1 MTTSDTATGT
11 ASEAQTDGD
20 GEVQHDYSDLAAT
33 AALFDKIEN
42 EEERQNLIYGI
53 ALWVIPLG
61 DIKIRIYKNALVAA
75 KAVKPGDW
83 NDAVR
88 EARASL
94 SAQARAERDDMFDGL
109 PEAPPA
115 PYYTDHE
122 GLYFNSHFGPVH
134 LANFVPMLTEEITRH
149 TGAET
154 QKLFTIKVT
163 SSVNGAEGTV
173 QVPKTGL
180 KGARDWSCDAIGGR
194 AIIHPCSR
202 DEAHVVAAAQYLSL
216 GLVEERTTYAFTGWA
231 EVDGRRVFLTST
243 GALGADG
250 MDETTAVDLGTEK
263 LNRYALPTPD
273 KEQAVGAVKA
283 SLALLD
289 LGPDKVMAPQLCAT
303 YRAPL
308 PLQPET
314 TLWTF
319 GGTGAF
325 KSHIAALCAQHFG
338 PELTV
343 RGFPTGWQSTANA
356 IEGIAFQLANVLM
369 VVDDYVPQAAAT
381 KTDLAKLNEKVERLV
396 RGSANSA
403 GRSRMRV
410 DGTVRPELYPRA
422 QVVCTGEDVPP
433 GQSLQA
439 RTNLVEIVKD
449 DVTSERLTPAQ
460 KTADEGVYAQ
470 AMAGYVQWLAAR
482 YEGGED
488 WPAELKAELGKVR
501 DVLATELNG
510 HARAPEALAGLLLGM
525 RWFLRYAQEIGAVSE
540 EEKEELYKRCRTALL
555 DGSAVQSAETRSLSA
570 EAIYLKAVHVAL
582 TSGRAYLADLNT
594 DGVPPRTEAA
604 RWGWTQDDM
613 ERLSARGEKIGWLSG
628 TDVYLDP
635 GAAYTAAVAQ
645 ADRMRTPLQ
654 TSQTR
659 VHKALLAAELLPSAD
674 PGHLTK
680 RVSAGGAR
688 TRVLHLKSEALTRW
702 S

>member
-1 MTTSDTATGT
+1 VTTSETAT
-11 ASEAQTDGD
+11 EAPTDDD
-20 GEVQHDYSDLAAT
+20 GQEQQHDYSDLAAT
-33 AALFDKIEN
+33 VALFDKVED
-42 EEERQNLIYGI
+42 EEERQNLIYSI

-61 DIKIRIYKNALVAA
+61 DIKIRTYKNALVTA

-83 NDAVR
+83 NDAVK
-88 EARASL
+88 EARESL
-94 SAQARAERDDMFDGL
+94 SAKARAERDDMLDGL

-115 PYYTDHE
+115 PYYTDSE

-134 LANFVPMLTEEITRH
+134 LANFVPMITEEVTKY

-154 QKLFTIKVT
+154 QKLFTIGVT
-163 SSVNGAEGTV
+163 SSVNGAVGTV
-173 QVPKTGL
+173 QVSKAGL
-180 KGARDWSCDAIGGR
+180 KNARDWAYDAIGGR

-216 GLVEERTTYAFTGWA
+216 GMVEERTTYAFTGWA
-231 EVDGRRVFLTST
+231 EIDGRRVFLTHT

-263 LNRYALPTPD
+263 LNRYALPVPY
-273 KEQAVGAVKA
+273 EAQAAAAVKA

-289 LGPDKVMAPQLCAT
+289 LGPDKVMAPQLCAA

-325 KSHIAALCAQHFG
+325 KSHIAALFAQHFG

-356 IEGIAFQLANVLM
+356 MEGIAFQLANVLM

-396 RGSANSA
+396 RGAANSA

-410 DGTVRPELYPRA
+410 DSTVRPELYPRA
-422 QVVCTGEDVPP
+422 QVMCTGEDVPP

-460 KTADEGVYAQ
+460 KAAEKGVYAQ
-470 AMAGYVQWLAAR
+470 AMAGYVQWLAAQ
-482 YEGGED
+482 YETAEN
-488 WPAELKAELGKVR
+488 WPGDLKAELAEGR
-501 DVLATELNG
+501 DAIAKDVSG
-510 HARAPEALAGLLLGM
+510 HARAPEAVAGLLLGL
-525 RWFLRYAQEIGAVSE
+525 RWFLRYARQIGAITQE
-540 EEKEELYKRCRTALL
+540 EWTAIYQRCRTALL
-555 DGSAVQSAETRSLSA
+555 DGSAVQSAETKSLSA
-570 EAIYLKAVHVAL
+570 EAIYLSAIRTAL
-582 TSGRAYLADLNT
+582 TSGRAYLADLNS
-594 DGVPPRTEAA
+594 DGVPPRTEAT
-604 RWGWTQDDM
+604 RWGWAQDDM
-613 ERLSARGEKIGWLSG
+613 ERLSARGEKIGWVSG

-635 GAAYTAAVAQ
+635 GAAYTTAVTQ

-654 TSQTR
+654 TSRGR

-674 PGHLTK
+674 PGHLTTK
-680 RVSAGGAR
+680 VSAGGGR
-688 TRVLHLKSEALTRW
+688 PRVLHLKAEALTRW

>member
-1 MTTSDTATGT
+1 MTTSETAT
-11 ASEAQTDGD
+11 EAPADDDGQ
-20 GEVQHDYSDLAAT
+20 EQQHDYSDLAAT
-33 AALFDKIEN
+33 VALFDKIEN

-61 DIKIRIYKNALVAA
+61 DIKLRIYKNALVTA

-83 NDAVR
+83 NDAVK

-94 SAQARAERDDMFDGL
+94 SAKARAERDDMLDGL

-115 PYYTDHE
+115 PYYTDDE

-134 LANFVPMLTEEITRH
+134 LANFVPMITEEVTRH

-154 QKLFTIKVT
+154 QKLFTIGVT
-163 SSVNGAEGTV
+163 SSVNGAVGTV
-173 QVPKTGL
+173 QVSKAGL
-180 KGARDWSCDAIGGR
+180 KGARDWAYDAIGGR

-216 GLVEERTTYAFTGWA
+216 GMVEERTTYAFTGWA
-231 EVDGRRVFLTST
+231 EIDGRRVFLSST

-250 MDETTAVDLGTEK
+250 MDEGTAVDLGTEK
-263 LNRYALPTPD
+263 LNRYALPVPD
-273 KEQAVGAVKA
+273 EARAVDAVKA

-356 IEGIAFQLANVLM
+356 MEGIAFQLANVLM

-396 RGSANSA
+396 RGAANSA

-439 RTNLVEIVKD
+439 RTNLVEIVKG
-449 DVTSERLTPAQ
+449 DVTSDRLTPAQ
-460 KTADEGVYAQ
+460 RTADEGVYAQ
-470 AMAGYVQWLAAR
+470 AMAGYVQWLAAQ
-482 YEGGED
+482 YETTDD
-488 WPAELKAELGKVR
+488 WPAQLKAELGEGR
-501 DVLATELNG
+501 DAVAKDVSG
-510 HARAPEALAGLLLGM
+510 HSRAPEAVAGLLLGL
-525 RWFLRYAQEIGAVSE
+525 RWFLRYARQIGAITQE
-540 EEKEELYKRCRTALL
+540 EWTAIYQRCRTALL
-555 DGSAVQSAETRSLSA
+555 DSSAVQAAETKTLSA
-570 EAIYLKAVHVAL
+570 EAIYLKAIRTAL
-582 TSGRAYLADLNT
+582 TSGRAYLADLNS
-594 DGVPPRTEAA
+594 DGVPPQTEATH
-604 RWGWTQDDM
+604 WGWARDDTD
-613 ERLSARGEKIGWLSG
+613 RLSARGEKIGWVSG
-628 TDVYLDP
+628 TDIFLDP
-635 GAAYTAAVAQ
+635 GAAYTAAVTQ

-654 TSQTR
+654 TSPTR

-688 TRVLHLKSEALTRW
+688 QRVLHLKAEALTRW
-702 S
+702 I

>member
-1 MTTSDTATGT
+1 MTVHDTVPEDPSA
-11 ASEAQTDGD
+11 
-20 GEVQHDYSDLAAT
+20 GEEQPQQPDFSDLAAT
-33 AALFDKIEN
+33 VALFREIDN
-42 EEERQNLIYGI
+42 EEERQHLIFNI
-53 ALWVIPLG
+53 ARWVIPLG
-61 DIKIRIYKNALVAA
+61 DIKIRAYKNALIAA
-75 KAVKPGDW
+75 KAVKAADF

-88 EARASL
+88 EARAAL
-94 SAQARAERDDMFDGL
+94 SEQARADAADLLEGL
-109 PEAPPA
+109 PEAPA
-115 PYYTDHE
+115 VPYYTDDK
-122 GLYFNSHFGPVH
+122 GLYVNSHFGPVH
-134 LANFVPMLTEEITRH
+134 LANFVPTITEEVTRH

-173 QVPKTGL
+173 QVTKAGL
-180 KGARDWSCDAIGGR
+180 KSARDWAYDAIGGR
-194 AIIHPCSR
+194 GIIYPSSR
-202 DEAHVVAAAQYLSL
+202 DEAHVVAAAQFLSL
-216 GLVEERTTYAFTGWA
+216 GTVQERTTYAFTGWT
-231 EVDGRRVFLTST
+231 EIDGRRVFLTHT

-250 MDETTAVDLGTEK
+250 MDEFTAVDLGTDK
-263 LNRYALPTPD
+263 LNRYALPAPD
-273 KEQAVGAVKA
+273 RTQAAAAVRA
-283 SLALLD
+283 SLDLLD
-289 LGPDKVMAPQLCAT
+289 LGPDKVMAPQMCAA
-303 YRAPL
+303 YRAVL

-325 KSHIAALCAQHFG
+325 KSHVAALFAQHFG

-356 IEGIAFQLANVLM
+356 MEGIAFQLANVLM

-396 RGSANSA
+396 RGAANSA

-439 RTNLVEIVKD
+439 RTSLVEIVRG
-449 DVTSERLTPAQ
+449 DVTSERLTLAQ
-460 KTADEGVYAQ
+460 RAADDGVYAQ
-470 AMAGYVQWLAAR
+470 AMAGYVQWLAAH
-482 YEGGED
+482 YEDAED
-488 WPAELKAELGKVR
+488 WPAQLKAELGEGR
-501 DVLATELNG
+501 DAVAKDVSG
-510 HARAPEALAGLLLGM
+510 HSRAPEAVAGLLLGL
-525 RWFLRYAQEIGAVSE
+525 RWFLRYARHIGAIT
-540 EEKEELYKRCRTALL
+540 KEEWDETYKRCRTALL
-555 DGSAVQSAETRSLSA
+555 DGSAVQSAETRALSA
-570 EAIYLKAVHVAL
+570 EAIYLKAIRTAL
-582 TSGRAYLADLNT
+582 TSGRAYLADQT
-594 DGVPPRTEAA
+594 SDGPPPQTEAT
-604 RWGWTQDDM
+604 RWGWARDDM
-613 ERLSARGEKIGWLSG
+613 DRLSARGERIGWVSG
-628 TDVYLDP
+628 TDIYLDP

-654 TSQTR
+654 TSPTR

-674 PGHLTK
+674 PGHLTT

-688 TRVLHLKSEALTRW
+688 VRVLHLKAEALSRW

>member
-1 MTTSDTATGT
+1 MTIGDTATEDPT
-11 ASEAQTDGD
+11 NDDGQAP
-20 GEVQHDYSDLAAT
+20 QHDYSDIAAT
-33 AALFDKIEN
+33 VALLNEVEN
-42 EEERQNLIYGI
+42 EEERQNLIYSI

-61 DIKIRIYKNALVAA
+61 ELKLRTYKNALVAA

-83 NDAVR
+83 NDALK

-94 SAQARAERDDMFDGL
+94 SAAARAEADDMFDGL

-115 PYYTDHE
+115 PYYTNGE
-122 GLYFNSHFGPVH
+122 GLHFNSHFGPVH
-134 LANFVPMLTEEITRH
+134 LANFVPMISEEVTRY

-173 QVPKTGL
+173 QVSKAGL
-180 KGARDWSCDAIGGR
+180 KSARDWTYDAIGGR
-194 AIIHPCSR
+194 GIIHPCSR

-216 GLVEERTTYAFTGWA
+216 GKVEERTTYAFTGWA
-231 EVDGRRVFLTST
+231 EVNGRRVFLTHT

-250 MDETTAVDLGTEK
+250 MDEATSVDLGTEK
-263 LNRYALPTPD
+263 LNRYALPAPD
-273 KEQAVGAVKA
+273 EAQAVEAVRA
-283 SLALLD
+283 SLDLLD

-303 YRAPL
+303 YRAVL

-325 KSHIAALCAQHFG
+325 KSHIAALFAQHFG

-396 RGSANSA
+396 RGAANSA

-410 DGTVRPELYPRA
+410 DGTVRPELFPRA

-439 RTNLVEIVKD
+439 RTSLIEIVKD
-449 DVTSERLTPAQ
+449 DVTSERLTPTQ

-470 AMAGYVQWLAAR
+470 AMAGYVQWLAAQ
-482 YEGGED
+482 YETAED
-488 WPAELKAELGKVR
+488 WPAKLKAELAEGR
-501 DVLATELNG
+501 DAIAKDVSG
-510 HARAPEALAGLLLGM
+510 HSRAPEAVAGLLLGL
-525 RWFLRYAQEIGAVSE
+525 RWFLRYARHIGAITQE
-540 EEKEELYKRCRTALL
+540 EWTAIYGQCRTALL
-555 DGSAVQSAETRSLSA
+555 DGSAVQSAETKSLSA
-570 EAIYLKAVHVAL
+570 EAIYLNAVRTAI
-582 TSGRAYLADLNT
+582 TSGRAYLAALDS
-594 DGVPPRTEAA
+594 DGVPPFPEAT
-604 RWGWTQDDM
+604 RWGWTKDDM
-613 ERLSARGEKIGWLSG
+613 DRLSARGEKIGWVSG
-628 TDVYLDP
+628 ADVYLDP
-635 GAAYTAAVAQ
+635 SAAYTAAVAQ

-654 TSQTR
+654 TTRAR

-674 PGHLTK
+674 PGHLTA
-680 RVSAGGAR
+680 RVSVAGER
-688 TRVLHLKSEALTRW
+688 TRVLHLKSEALSRW

>member
-1 MTTSDTATGT
+1 MTPTDTAAQGT
-11 ASEAQTDGD
+11 ASDQEQAQ
-20 GEVQHDYSDLAAT
+20 QHDYSDLAAT
-33 AALFDKIEN
+33 IALFDGIEN
-42 EEERQNLIYGI
+42 EEERQNLIYSI

-61 DIKIRIYKNALVAA
+61 DIKLRVYKNALVTA
-75 KAVKPGDW
+75 KAVKPADW
-83 NDAVR
+83 NGAVR
-88 EARASL
+88 EARAAL
-94 SAQARAERDDMFDGL
+94 SAQARAEADGMFDGL
-109 PEAPPA
+109 PEAPFT
-115 PYYTDHE
+115 PYYTNSE
-122 GLYFNSHFGPVH
+122 GLYLNGQFGPVH
-134 LANFVPMLTEEITRH
+134 LANFVPVITEEVTRY

-173 QVPKTGL
+173 QVSKAGL
-180 KGARDWSCDAIGGR
+180 KSARDWTYDAIGGR
-194 AIIHPCSR
+194 GIIHPYSR

-216 GLVEERTTYAFTGWA
+216 GTVEERTTYAFTGWA
-231 EVDGRRVFLTST
+231 EIDGRRVFLTHT

-250 MDETTAVDLGTEK
+250 MDESTAVDLGTEK
-263 LNRYALPTPD
+263 LNRYALPSPD
-273 KEQAVGAVKA
+273 RAQAVAAARA

-325 KSHIAALCAQHFG
+325 KSHIAALFAQHFG

-343 RGFPTGWQSTANA
+343 RGFPAGWQSTANA

-396 RGSANSA
+396 RGAANSA

-439 RTNLVEIVKD
+439 RTSLVEIVKD

-460 KTADEGVYAQ
+460 KAADEGVYAQ
-470 AMAGYVQWLAAR
+470 AMAGYVQWLAAH
-482 YEGGED
+482 YENAED
-488 WPAELKAELGKVR
+488 WPAQLKAELAKGRDAVAKDVR
-501 DVLATELNG
+501 G
-510 HARAPEALAGLLLGM
+510 HSRAPEAVAGLLVGL
-525 RWFLRYAQEIGAVSE
+525 RWFLRYARQIGAIT
-540 EEKEELYKRCRTALL
+540 KEEWEEIYERSKAALL

-570 EAIYLKAVHVAL
+570 EAIYLKAIRTAL
-582 TSGRAYLADLNT
+582 TSGRAYLTDLT
-594 DGVPPRTEAA
+594 SDGVPPRTEAT
-604 RWGWTQDDM
+604 RWGWALDDT
-613 ERLSARGEKIGWLSG
+613 ERLTARGEKIGWVSG

-654 TSQTR
+654 TSPTR

-688 TRVLHLKSEALTRW
+688 QRVLHLKAEALTRW

>member
-1 MTTSDTATGT
+1 MTASDTAT
-11 ASEAQTDGD
+11 EAPADDG
-20 GEVQHDYSDLAAT
+20 GQEQQRDYSDLT
-33 AALFDKIEN
+33 AAVALFGEIKD
-42 EEERQNLIYGI
+42 EEERQHLIYSI

-61 DIKIRIYKNALVAA
+61 DIKQRIYKNALVTA
-75 KAVKPGDW
+75 KAVKPADW
-83 NDAVR
+83 NDAVK

-94 SAQARAERDDMFDGL
+94 SAAARAEADDMFEGL
-109 PEAPPA
+109 PEAPFT
-115 PYYTDHE
+115 PYYTDRE
-122 GLYFNSHFGPVH
+122 GLHFNSHFGPVH
-134 LANFVPMLTEEITRH
+134 LANFIPKITEEVTRH

-163 SSVNGAEGTV
+163 SSVNGAEGTA
-173 QVPKTGL
+173 QVTKAGL
-180 KGARDWSCDAIGGR
+180 KTARDWAYDAIGGR

-216 GLVEERTTYAFTGWA
+216 GTVEERTTYAFTGWTEIDA
-231 EVDGRRVFLTST
+231 RRVFLTHT

-250 MDETTAVDLGTEK
+250 MDESTAVDLGTEK
-263 LNRYALPTPD
+263 LNRYALPVPD
-273 KEQAVGAVKA
+273 GEQAVTAVRA
-283 SLALLD
+283 SLALLE
-289 LGPDKVMAPQLCAT
+289 LGPDKVMAPQLCAA
-303 YRAPL
+303 YRAVL

-325 KSHIAALCAQHFG
+325 KSHIAALFAQHFG

-422 QVVCTGEDVPP
+422 QVMCTGEDVPP

-439 RTNLVEIVKD
+439 RTSLVEIVRD
-449 DVTSERLTPAQ
+449 DVTSERLTLAQ

-470 AMAGYVQWLAAR
+470 SMAGYVRWLAAR
-482 YEGGED
+482 FETIED
-488 WPAELKAELGKVR
+488 WPTELKDELGAVR
-501 DVLATELNG
+501 NALAKEAAG
-510 HARAPEALAGLLLGM
+510 HARAPEAVAGLLLGV
-525 RWFLRYAQEIGAVSE
+525 RWFLRYAQEIGAVTE
-540 EEKEELYKRCRTALL
+540 EEKKELYGRCRTALL
-555 DGSAVQSAETRSLSA
+555 DGSAAQSAETKSLSA
-570 EAIYLKAVHVAL
+570 EAIYLSAVRTAIA
-582 TSGRAYLADLNT
+582 SGRAYLADLNS
-594 DGVPPRTEAA
+594 DGVPPRTEAT
-604 RWGWTQDDM
+604 RWGWAQDDM
-613 ERLSARGEKIGWLSG
+613 ERLSARGEKIGWVSG
-628 TDVYLDP
+628 TDVYLEP
-635 GAAYTAAVAQ
+635 GAAYAAAVAQ

-654 TSQTR
+654 TSRAR

-674 PGHLTK
+674 PGHLTTK
-680 RVSAGGAR
+680 VSAGGGR
-688 TRVLHLKSEALTRW
+688 PRVLHLKAEALTRW

>member
-1 MTTSDTATGT
+1 MTTSETAT
-11 ASEAQTDGD
+11 EAPADDDGQ
-20 GEVQHDYSDLAAT
+20 EQQHDYSDLAAT
-33 AALFDKIEN
+33 VALFDKIEN
-42 EEERQNLIYGI
+42 EEERQNLIYSI

-61 DIKIRIYKNALVAA
+61 DIKLRIYKNALVTA
-75 KAVKPGDW
+75 KAIKPGDW
-83 NDAVR
+83 NDAVK

-94 SAQARAERDDMFDGL
+94 SAKARAERDDMLDGL

-115 PYYTDHE
+115 PYYTDDE
-122 GLYFNSHFGPVH
+122 GLYFNGHFGPVH
-134 LANFVPMLTEEITRH
+134 LANFVPMITEEVTRH

-154 QKLFTIKVT
+154 QKLFTIKVA
-163 SSVNGAEGTV
+163 SSVNGAEGIV
-173 QVPKTGL
+173 QVTKAGL
-180 KGARDWSCDAIGGR
+180 RSARDWTYDAIGGR
-194 AIIHPCSR
+194 GIIHPCSR
-202 DEAHVVAAAQYLSL
+202 DEAHVVAAAQFLSL
-216 GLVEERTTYAFTGWA
+216 GMVEERTTYAFTGWA
-231 EVDGRRVFLTST
+231 EVDGRRVFLSHT

-250 MDETTAVDLGTEK
+250 MDESTAVDLGTEK
-263 LNRYALPTPD
+263 LNRYALPVPD
-273 KEQAVGAVKA
+273 EAQAADAVKA

-289 LGPDKVMAPQLCAT
+289 LGPDKVMAPQLCAA

-325 KSHIAALCAQHFG
+325 KSHIAALFAQHFG

-356 IEGIAFQLANVLM
+356 MEGIAFQLANVLM

-396 RGSANSA
+396 RGAANSA

-422 QVVCTGEDVPP
+422 QVMCTGEDVPP

-439 RTNLVEIVKD
+439 RTSLVEIVKG
-449 DVTSERLTPAQ
+449 DVTGERLTAAQ
-460 KTADEGVYAQ
+460 KAADEGVYAQ

-482 YEGGED
+482 YEDVED
-488 WPAELKAELGKVR
+488 WPAELKAELADGRNKVAK
-501 DVLATELNG
+501 DVTG
-510 HARAPEALAGLLLGM
+510 HSRAPEAVAGLLLGL
-525 RWFLRYAQEIGAVSE
+525 RWFLRYARQIGAITQE
-540 EEKEELYKRCRTALL
+540 EWTAIYQRCRTALL
-555 DGSAVQSAETRSLSA
+555 DGSAVQSAETKSLSA
-570 EAIYLKAVHVAL
+570 EAIYLKAVRTAL
-582 TSGRAYLADLNT
+582 TNGRAYLADLNS
-594 DGVPPRTEAA
+594 DGVPPRTEAT
-604 RWGWTQDDM
+604 RWGWVQDDM
-613 ERLSARGEKIGWLSG
+613 ERLSARGEKIGWVSG
-628 TDVYLDP
+628 TDLYLDP
-635 GAAYTAAVAQ
+635 GAAYTAAVTQ

-654 TSQTR
+654 TSPTR

-674 PGHLTK
+674 PGHLTT

-688 TRVLHLKSEALTRW
+688 QRVLHLKAEALTRW
-702 S
+702 I

>member
-1 MTTSDTATGT
+1 VTTNEPVNEVPADD
-11 ASEAQTDGD
+11 DGQ
-20 GEVQHDYSDLAAT
+20 EQHRDYSDLTAT
-33 AALFDKIEN
+33 VALFGKVKD
-42 EEERQNLIYGI
+42 EEERQNLVYSI

-61 DIKIRIYKNALVAA
+61 DIKLRTYKNALVTA
-75 KAVKPGDW
+75 KAVKPSDW
-83 NDAVR
+83 NDAVK
-88 EARASL
+88 EARAAL
-94 SAQARAERDDMFDGL
+94 SAKARAERDDMLDGL
-109 PEAPPA
+109 PDAPPA
-115 PYYTDHE
+115 PYYTDDE

-134 LANFVPMLTEEITRH
+134 LANFVPMIAEEVTRH

-163 SSVNGAEGTV
+163 SSVNGAEGAV
-173 QVPKTGL
+173 QVSKAGL
-180 KGARDWSCDAIGGR
+180 KSARDWAYDAIGGR

-216 GLVEERTTYAFTGWA
+216 GMVEERTTYAFTGWA
-231 EVDGRRVFLTST
+231 EIDGRRVFLTST

-263 LNRYALPTPD
+263 LNRYALPAPD
-273 KEQAVGAVKA
+273 KAQAADAVKA

-289 LGPDKVMAPQLCAT
+289 LGPDKVMAPQLCAA

-325 KSHIAALCAQHFG
+325 KSHIAALFAQHFG

-356 IEGIAFQLANVLM
+356 IEGIAFQLSNVLM

-396 RGSANSA
+396 RGAANSA

-439 RTNLVEIVKD
+439 RTNLVEIAKD

-460 KTADEGVYAQ
+460 KAAEAGVYAQ
-470 AMAGYVQWLAAR
+470 AMAGYVQWLAGR

-488 WPAELKAELGKVR
+488 WPAELKAELGEVR
-501 DVLATELNG
+501 DVVAKELNG
-510 HARAPEALAGLLLGM
+510 HARAPEAVAGLLLGM

-540 EEKEELYKRCRTALL
+540 EEKKHLYDRCRTALL
-555 DGSAVQSAETRSLSA
+555 DGSAVQSAETRAMSA
-570 EAIYLKAVHVAL
+570 EAIYLSAIRTAI
-582 TSGRAYLADLNT
+582 TSGRAYLADLNS
-594 DGVPPRTEAA
+594 DGVPPRTEAT
-604 RWGWTQDDM
+604 RWGWARDDTD
-613 ERLSARGEKIGWLSG
+613 RLSARGEKIGWVSG

-635 GAAYTAAVAQ
+635 GAAYTAAATQ
-645 ADRMRTPLQ
+645 SERPGAGPSLKTTKGRI
-654 TSQTR
+654 
-659 VHKALLAAELLPSAD
+659 HKALLAAGLLASTE
-674 PGHLTK
+674 PGRATRKVSVAGTRQHVLHVRAETLTK
-680 RVSAGGAR
+680 W
-688 TRVLHLKSEALTRW
+688 T
-702 S
+702 

>member
-1 MTTSDTATGT
+1 MTTPDMATEG
-11 ASEAQTDGD
+11 SPNSKDQT
-20 GEVQHDYSDLAAT
+20 EQRDYSDLTAT
-33 AALFDKIEN
+33 VALFTEIED
-42 EEERQNLIYGI
+42 EEERQNLIYSI

-61 DIKIRIYKNALVAA
+61 DIKLRVYKNALVTA

-83 NDAVR
+83 NDAVK

-94 SAQARAERDDMFDGL
+94 SAGARAEADDMFDGL
-109 PEAPPA
+109 PEAPFT
-115 PYYTDHE
+115 PYYTDSE
-122 GLYFNSHFGPVH
+122 GLHFNSHFGPVH
-134 LANFVPMLTEEITRH
+134 LANFVPKITEEVTRH

-163 SSVNGAEGTV
+163 SSVNGTEGTV
-173 QVPKTGL
+173 QVTKAGL
-180 KGARDWSCDAIGGR
+180 RNARDWAYDAIGSRG
-194 AIIHPCSR
+194 IIHPCSR

-216 GLVEERTTYAFTGWA
+216 GTVEERTTYAFTGWA
-231 EVDGRRVFLTST
+231 EIDGQHVFLTHT
-243 GALGADG
+243 GALGANG
-250 MDETTAVDLGTEK
+250 MDETTAVDLGTGK
-263 LNRYALPTPD
+263 LNRYALPVPD
-273 KEQAVGAVKA
+273 KAQAVAAVRA

-325 KSHIAALCAQHFG
+325 KSHIAALFAQHFG

-396 RGSANSA
+396 RGAANST

-410 DGTVRPELYPRA
+410 DTTVRPELYPRA
-422 QVVCTGEDVPP
+422 QVLCTGEDVPP

-470 AMAGYVQWLAAR
+470 AMAGYVQWLAAQ
-482 YEGGED
+482 YETTED
-488 WPAELKAELGKVR
+488 WPAKLKTELGEGR
-501 DVLATELNG
+501 DAVAKDVSG
-510 HARAPEALAGLLLGM
+510 HSRAPEAVAGLLLGL
-525 RWFLRYAQEIGAVSE
+525 RWFLRYAIQIGAITQE
-540 EEKEELYKRCRTALL
+540 EWTAIYQRCRTALR

-570 EAIYLKAVHVAL
+570 EAVYLSAIRTAI
-582 TSGRAYLADLNT
+582 TSGRAYLADLGS
-594 DGVPPRTEAA
+594 DGVPPRTEAT
-604 RWGWTQDDM
+604 RWGWAQDDM
-613 ERLSARGEKIGWLSG
+613 ERLSARGEKIGWVSG

-654 TSQTR
+654 TSRTR

-674 PGHLTK
+674 PDHLTT
-680 RVSAGGAR
+680 RVSAGGGR
-688 TRVLHLKSEALTRW
+688 PRVLHLKAEALTRW

>member
-1 MTTSDTATGT
+1 MTTSTTT
-11 ASEAQTDGD
+11 TEAPTNDDGQ
-20 GEVQHDYSDLAAT
+20 EQQHDYSDLAAT
-33 AALFDKIEN
+33 VALFDKIEN
-42 EEERQNLIYGI
+42 EEERQNLIYSI
-53 ALWVIPLG
+53 ALSVIPLG
-61 DIKIRIYKNALVAA
+61 EIKLRIYKNALVTA

-94 SAQARAERDDMFDGL
+94 SAEARAEADDMFAGL
-109 PEAPPA
+109 PEAPFT
-115 PYYTDHE
+115 PYYTDSAGIH
-122 GLYFNSHFGPVH
+122 FNSHFGPVH
-134 LANFVPMLTEEITRH
+134 LANFVPMITEEVTRY

-163 SSVNGAEGTV
+163 SSINGAEGTV
-173 QVPKTGL
+173 QVTKAGL
-180 KGARDWSCDAIGGR
+180 KAARDWAYDAIGGR
-194 AIIHPCSR
+194 GIIYPCSR

-216 GLVEERTTYAFTGWA
+216 GTVEERTTYAFTGWA
-231 EVDGRRVFLTST
+231 EINRRRVFLTHT

-250 MDETTAVDLGTEK
+250 MDESTAVDLGTEK
-263 LNRYALPTPD
+263 LNRYALPIPD
-273 KEQAVGAVKA
+273 RAQAVASVRA

-289 LGPDKVMAPQLCAT
+289 LGPDKVMAPQMCAA
-303 YRAPL
+303 YRAVL

-325 KSHIAALCAQHFG
+325 KSHVAALFAQHFG

-356 IEGIAFQLANVLM
+356 MEGIAFQLANVLM

-396 RGSANSA
+396 RGAANSA

-422 QVVCTGEDVPP
+422 QVMCTGEDVPP

-439 RTNLVEIVKD
+439 RTSLVEIVRD

-470 AMAGYVQWLAAR
+470 AMAGYVQWLADR
-482 YEGGED
+482 YENTED
-488 WPAELKAELGKVR
+488 WPASLKAELGGVR
-501 DVLATELNG
+501 DAIAREVSG
-510 HARAPEALAGLLLGM
+510 HARAPEAVAGLLLGM

-540 EEKEELYKRCRTALL
+540 EEKDELYGRCRTALR

-570 EAIYLKAVHVAL
+570 EAIYLSAIRTAL
-582 TSGRAYLADLNT
+582 TSGRAYLADLNS
-594 DGVPPRTEAA
+594 DGVPPQTEAT
-604 RWGWTQDDM
+604 RWGWARDDM
-613 ERLSARGEKIGWLSG
+613 DRLSARGEKIGWVSG
-628 TDVYLDP
+628 ADVYLDP
-635 GAAYTAAVAQ
+635 GAAYTAAVVQ

-654 TSQTR
+654 TSRAR

-674 PGHLTK
+674 PGHLTTK
-680 RVSAGGAR
+680 VSAGGGR
-688 TRVLHLKSEALTRW
+688 PRVLHLKAEALTRW

>member
-1 MTTSDTATGT
+1 MTINDTAT
-11 ASEAQTDGD
+11 EAPVDNEDQ
-20 GEVQHDYSDLAAT
+20 EPQHDYSNLTAT
-33 AALFDKIEN
+33 VALFDKVED

-61 DIKIRIYKNALVAA
+61 DIKLRTYKNALVAA

-83 NDAVR
+83 NDAVK

-94 SAQARAERDDMFDGL
+94 SAKARAERDDMFDGL

-115 PYYTDHE
+115 PYYTDDD

-134 LANFVPMLTEEITRH
+134 LANFVPMVTEEVTRH
-149 TGAET
+149 TGAEI
-154 QKLFTIKVT
+154 QKLFTLKVA
-163 SSVNGAEGTV
+163 SSVNGAEGIV
-173 QVPKTGL
+173 QVTKAGL
-180 KGARDWSCDAIGGR
+180 KSARDWTYDAIGGR
-194 AIIHPCSR
+194 GIIYPCSR
-202 DEAHVVAAAQYLSL
+202 DEAHVVAAAQFLSL
-216 GLVEERTTYAFTGWA
+216 GMVEERTTYAFTGWT
-231 EVDGRRVFLTST
+231 EIDGRQVFLTST

-263 LNRYALPTPD
+263 LNRYALPAPD
-273 KEQAVGAVKA
+273 KTQAADAVKA

-325 KSHIAALCAQHFG
+325 KSHIAALFAQHFG

-356 IEGIAFQLANVLM
+356 MEGIAFQLANVLM

-439 RTNLVEIVKD
+439 RTSLVEIVKD
-449 DVTSERLTPAQ
+449 DVTSDRLTPAQ
-460 KTADEGVYAQ
+460 RTADEGVYAQ
-470 AMAGYVQWLAAR
+470 AMAGYVQWLAAQ
-482 YEGGED
+482 YESIED
-488 WPAELKAELGKVR
+488 WSGQLKVELGGVR
-501 DVLATELNG
+501 NALAKEAAG
-510 HARAPEALAGLLLGM
+510 HARAPEAVAGLLLGM
-525 RWFLRYAQEIGAVSE
+525 RWFLRYAQEIGAVTD
-540 EEKEELYKRCRTALL
+540 EEKKELYSRCRTALL
-555 DGSAVQSAETRSLSA
+555 DGAAVQSAETRSLSA
-570 EAIYLKAVHVAL
+570 EAIYLSAIRTSL
-582 TSGRAYLADLNT
+582 TNGRAYLADLNS
-594 DGVPPRTEAA
+594 DGVPPQTEAA
-604 RWGWTQDDM
+604 RWGWARDDM
-613 ERLSARGEKIGWLSG
+613 DRLSARGEKIGWVSG

-654 TSQTR
+654 TSRAR
-659 VHKALLAAELLPSAD
+659 VHKALFAAELLPSAD
-674 PGHLTK
+674 PGHLTTK
-680 RVSAGGAR
+680 VSAGGAR
-688 TRVLHLKSEALTRW
+688 PRVLHLKAEALTRW

>member
-1 MTTSDTATGT
+1 MTTSDTAT
-11 ASEAQTDGD
+11 EAPTDDD
-20 GEVQHDYSDLAAT
+20 GQEQQHDYSDLAA
-33 AALFDKIEN
+33 AVALFDKIEN
-42 EEERQNLIYGI
+42 EEERQNLIYSI
-53 ALWVIPLG
+53 VLWVIPLG
-61 DIKIRIYKNALVAA
+61 DIKLRIYKNALVTA

-83 NDAVR
+83 NDAVK
-88 EARASL
+88 EARAAL
-94 SAQARAERDDMFDGL
+94 SAEARAERDDMFDGL

-115 PYYTDHE
+115 PYYTDGE
-122 GLYFNSHFGPVH
+122 GLYFNGHFGPVH
-134 LANFVPMLTEEITRH
+134 LANFVPMITEEVTKY

-154 QKLFTIKVT
+154 QKLFTIGVT
-163 SSVNGAEGTV
+163 SSVNGAVGTV
-173 QVPKTGL
+173 QVSKAGL
-180 KGARDWSCDAIGGR
+180 KGARDWAYDAIGGR

-216 GLVEERTTYAFTGWA
+216 GRVEERTTYAFTGWA
-231 EVDGRRVFLTST
+231 EIDSRRVFLSST

-263 LNRYALPTPD
+263 LNRYALPVPD
-273 KEQAVGAVKA
+273 ETQAAEAVKA

-325 KSHIAALCAQHFG
+325 KSHVAALFAQHFG

-356 IEGIAFQLANVLM
+356 MEGIAFQLANVLM

-396 RGSANSA
+396 RGAANSA

-460 KTADEGVYAQ
+460 KTAEKGVYAQ

-482 YEGGED
+482 YEDGED
-488 WPAELKAELGKVR
+488 WPGALKTELGKVR

-510 HARAPEALAGLLLGM
+510 HARAPEAIAGLLLGM

-555 DGSAVQSAETRSLSA
+555 DGSAVQSAETRAMSA
-570 EAIYLKAVHVAL
+570 EAIYLSAIRTAL
-582 TSGRAYLADLNT
+582 TNGRAYLADLNT
-594 DGVPPRTEAA
+594 DGVPPRTEAT
-604 RWGWTQDDM
+604 RWGWVRDDTD
-613 ERLSARGEKIGWLSG
+613 RLSVRGEKIGWLSG
-628 TDVYLDP
+628 EDVYLDP
-635 GAAYTAAVAQ
+635 GAAYAAAVAQ
-645 ADRMRTPLQ
+645 SERPGPSLKTTKGRI
-654 TSQTR
+654 
-659 VHKALLAAELLPSAD
+659 HKALLGAELLASTE
-674 PGHLTK
+674 PGRATRK
-680 RVSAGGAR
+680 VSVAGAR
-688 TRVLHLKSEALTRW
+688 QHVLHVRVETLAKWA
-702 S
+702 

>member
-1 MTTSDTATGT
+1 MTIADTTPENPANGGGKT
-11 ASEAQTDGD
+11 EQR
-20 GEVQHDYSDLAAT
+20 DYSDLAA
-33 AALFDKIEN
+33 AVGLFSQIED
-42 EEERQNLIYGI
+42 EEERQNLIYSI
-53 ALWVIPLG
+53 ALWVIPHGEL
-61 DIKIRIYKNALVAA
+61 KIRTYKNALAAA

-83 NDAVR
+83 NDAVK

-94 SAQARAERDDMFDGL
+94 SAAARAEADDLLEGL
-109 PEAPPA
+109 PEAPPT
-115 PYYTDHE
+115 PYYTDKE
-122 GLYFNSHFGPVH
+122 GLHFNSHFGPVH
-134 LANFVPMLTEEITRH
+134 LANFIPEITEEVTRY

-173 QVPKTGL
+173 QVSKAGL
-180 KGARDWSCDAIGGR
+180 KNARDWAYDAIGGR
-194 AIIHPCSR
+194 GIIHPCSR

-216 GLVEERTTYAFTGWA
+216 GKVEERTTYAFTGWA
-231 EVDGRRVFLTST
+231 EIDGRRVFLTHT

-250 MDETTAVDLGTEK
+250 MDEATSVDLGTEK
-263 LNRYALPTPD
+263 LNRYALPAPD
-273 KEQAVGAVKA
+273 EAQAVEAVKA

-289 LGPDKVMAPQLCAT
+289 LGPDKVTAPQLCAT

-325 KSHIAALCAQHFG
+325 KSHVAALFAQHFG

-422 QVVCTGEDVPP
+422 QVMCTGEDVPP

-439 RTNLVEIVKD
+439 RTSLVEIVKD
-449 DVTSERLTPAQ
+449 DVISEKLTPAQ

-470 AMAGYVQWLAAR
+470 AMAGYVQWLAAQ
-482 YEGGED
+482 YEDAED
-488 WPAELKAELGKVR
+488 WPTYLKAELGKAR
-501 DVLATELNG
+501 DAVAKDVSG
-510 HARAPEALAGLLLGM
+510 HSRAPEAVAGLLLGM
-525 RWFLRYAQEIGAVSE
+525 RWFLRYARQIGAVTRE
-540 EEKEELYKRCRTALL
+540 DFKEIYERCRTALL
-555 DGSAVQSAETRSLSA
+555 DGSAVQSAETRTLSA
-570 EAIYLKAVHVAL
+570 EAIYLRAVRTAL
-582 TSGRAYLADLNT
+582 TNGRAYLASLNS
-594 DGVPPRTEAA
+594 DGVPPRSEAT
-604 RWGWTQDDM
+604 RWGWALDDTD
-613 ERLSARGEKIGWLSG
+613 RLSARGEKIGWVSDM
-628 TDVYLDP
+628 DVYLDP

-645 ADRMRTPLQ
+645 AQRMNTPLN
-654 TSQTR
+654 TSPTR
-659 VHKALLAAELLPSAD
+659 VHKALLAADLLPSAD
-674 PGHLTK
+674 PGHLTT
-680 RVSAGGAR
+680 RVSVAGER
-688 TRVLHLKSEALTRW
+688 QRVLHLKSEALARW

>member
-1 MTTSDTATGT
+1 MTTSDTATET
-11 ASEAQTDGD
+11 PADDDGQKQ
-20 GEVQHDYSDLAAT
+20 QHDYNDLAAT
-33 AALFDKIEN
+33 VALFGEIKD
-42 EEERQNLIYGI
+42 EEERQNLIYSV

-61 DIKIRIYKNALVAA
+61 DIKLRIYKNALVTA

-83 NDAVR
+83 NDAVK

-94 SAQARAERDDMFDGL
+94 SAEARAEADDMFEGI
-109 PEAPPA
+109 PEAPFT
-115 PYYTDHE
+115 PYYTDSQ
-122 GLYFNSHFGPVH
+122 GLHFNSHFGPVH
-134 LANFVPMLTEEITRH
+134 LANFIPKITEEITKH

-154 QKLFTIKVT
+154 QKLFTIQVT
-163 SSVNGAEGTV
+163 SSVNGAEGTA
-173 QVPKTGL
+173 QVTKAGL
-180 KGARDWSCDAIGGR
+180 KGARDWAYDALGGR

-216 GLVEERTTYAFTGWA
+216 GTVEERTTYAFTGWA
-231 EVDGRRVFLTST
+231 EIDGRRVFLTST

-250 MDETTAVDLGTEK
+250 MDESTAVDLGTEK
-263 LNRYALPTPD
+263 LNRYALPVPD
-273 KEQAVGAVKA
+273 KAQAVDAVRA

-289 LGPDKVMAPQLCAT
+289 LGPDKVMAPQMCAA
-303 YRAPL
+303 YRAVL

-325 KSHIAALCAQHFG
+325 KSHIAALFAQHFG

-356 IEGIAFQLANVLM
+356 MEGIAFQLANVLM

-396 RGSANSA
+396 RGAANSA

-422 QVVCTGEDVPP
+422 QVLCTGEDVPP

-439 RTNLVEIVKD
+439 RTSLVEIVRD
-449 DVTSERLTPAQ
+449 DVTSERLTAAQ

-482 YEGGED
+482 YENTED
-488 WPAELKAELGKVR
+488 WPAELKAELADGRNKVAK
-501 DVLATELNG
+501 DVTG
-510 HARAPEALAGLLLGM
+510 HSRAPEAVAGLLLGL
-525 RWFLRYAQEIGAVSE
+525 RWFLRYARQIGAITQE
-540 EEKEELYKRCRTALL
+540 EWTAIYQRCRTALL
-555 DGSAVQSAETRSLSA
+555 DGSAVQSAETKSLSA
-570 EAIYLKAVHVAL
+570 EAIYLGAIRTAI
-582 TSGRAYLADLNT
+582 TSGRAYLADLSS
-594 DGVPPRTEAA
+594 DGVPPRTEAT
-604 RWGWTQDDM
+604 RWGWAQDDM
-613 ERLSARGEKIGWLSG
+613 ERLSARGEKIGWVSG
-628 TDVYLDP
+628 ADVYLDP
-635 GAAYTAAVAQ
+635 GAAYTAAVVQ

-654 TSQTR
+654 TSRAR
-659 VHKALLAAELLPSAD
+659 VHKALFAADLLPSAD
-674 PGHLTK
+674 PGHLTTK
-680 RVSAGGAR
+680 VSVGGGR
-688 TRVLHLKSEALTRW
+688 PRVLHLKAEALTRW
-702 S
+702 P